1 MGDDTMNE
9 RSIKTE
15 SASGLASRIMRVA
28 LAKSRLKRSGRVRS
42 LSSLLG
48 VGACLGLCSA
58 STFASP
64 GDLDQTFGNLGSVHL
79 PLVIGQY
86 SGIPDQGVLLRS
98 GAALLVIPV
107 LYPSG
112 APSNVLKIDPSGA
125 IDRTFGDNGFLPTTI
140 SCATAQQAPC
150 FDITALS
157 VQQDESIIAG
167 IRDRLRDGA
176 AGVVKY
182 TGDGAIDT

>member
-1 MGDDTMNE
+1 MNE

-86 SGIPDQGVLLRS
+86 SGILTKASSCARALPCLSSQFCTLAVHHRTYSRSTLPGRSIGPSAITASSPRRFLARRRNRRRVSTSRLCPSSKTSQSLLGFGTGCATVLL
-98 GAALLVIPV
+98 A
-107 LYPSG
+107 
-112 APSNVLKIDPSGA
+112 
-125 IDRTFGDNGFLPTTI
+125 
-140 SCATAQQAPC
+140 
-150 FDITALS
+150 
-157 VQQDESIIAG
+157 
-167 IRDRLRDGA
+167 
-176 AGVVKY
+176 
-182 TGDGAIDT
+182 